1 MFLAEDDYR
10 LEALIAFWLENGVV
24 NLDQLTIF
32 PEGTFCRPY
41 SKDVLEVKQP
51 EVPGSGDLMLHIS
64 REGLYDMLPEGLF
77 HQAEQKSQKNTEDAV
92 AESERYRK
100 EEKAARQFFLP
111 LEQEFYRQ
119 RIWLEHTEL
128 RTWLNSVRP
137 ESESFFLNFW
147 GVNRKVFTQ
156 EQCSILLTILPH
168 LHEVVG
174 DMELTAYCL
183 EKMMLEPMSIAY
195 VSRKEQAMR
204 EEENSLLGNVSLGV
218 DIVLTGSWWADEPAV
233 EVRVGPVASEKV
245 SLFLP
250 EGEAYKQMEE
260 LYGFLFPA
268 EATLITTLAIEK
280 ADKEFKLIANNMHL
294 GRLGYTTEI

>member
-10 LEALIAFWLENGVV
+10 AEVLIAFWMENGVV
-24 NLDQLTIF
+24 NLDKLTIQ
-32 PEGTFCRPY
+32 PEGTFRRPY
-41 SKDVLEVKQP
+41 SKDVLKVEQP
-51 EVPGSGDLMLHIS
+51 EAAGNGDLKVYIS

-77 HQAEQKSQKNTEDAV
+77 HQAEQKTQKSTEDAV

-100 EEKAARQFFLP
+100 EEKAARQLFLP

-147 GVNRKVFTQ
+147 GIDRKAFTPQ
-156 EQCSILLTILPH
+156 QCSVLLSILPH

-183 EKMMLEPMSIAY
+183 EKVVMEPVKIGY
-195 VSRKEQAMR
+195 VSQ
-204 EEENSLLGNVSLGV
+204 EEEAPIEGEGSLLGRMSLGV
-218 DIVLTGSWWADEPAV
+218 DAVLTGHWWADEPAV
-233 EVRVGPVASEKV
+233 EVTVGPVASEKV
-245 SLFLP
+245 SSFLP
-250 EGEAYKQMEE
+250 DGSAYKQLEK
-260 LYGFLFPA
+260 LYGYLFPA
-268 EATLITTLAIEK
+268 EATVITSLAIHKE
-280 ADKEFKLIANNMHL
+280 DREFKLLTDFMQA